1 MRLGVDESW
10 LVFEVME
17 FADDSVSEL
26 EDDEELRICDAWKVD
41 PECVFNVLDAFI
53 LQYYVEFDRN
63 TTRVNRL
70 SSTCVGSL
78 KKATPPVAAS
88 PLEARPPVQPTEG
101 SSAST
106 PMALSQ

>member
-1 MRLGVDESW
+1 MTDCLDYLGKWSSNHHPSSSCC
-10 LVFEVME
+10 
-17 FADDSVSEL
+17 SVV
-26 EDDEELRICDAWKVD
+26 RDAWKVD
-41 PECVFNVLDAFI
+41 PECVNFNVLDGFI

-78 KKATPPVAAS
+78 KSNPQATPPVAAS
-88 PLEARPPVQPTEG
+88 PLEAGPPVQPTEG